1 MWVNLLVLIPLTLYF
16 AWRNRGVQIPG
27 RQLLF
32 VSIFALAFGFVEAAA
47 AVYLSAAAG
56 QLPGYMGTLSEVR
69 RLAGATQPGALSIDQ
84 FPHSL
89 LTVEVQREAATI
101 LMLASVALLAAKT
114 APERCAVFLWTFAL
128 WDVSYYAGLWATIRW
143 PTSLNDLDLLFLIPV
158 PWVAQ
163 VWFPLLVSALT
174 LLVVVLS
181 RRRIPIEGDNAQRAT
196 EGADKSCEVD
206 L

>member
-1 MWVNLLVLIPLTLYF
+1 MGEFRLLAHPLLVNLLVLVPLMLYF
-16 AWRNRGVQIPG
+16 AWRNRGIQIPG

-32 VSIFALAFGFVEAAA
+32 TSIFALAFGFVEAAV

-56 QLPGYMGTLSEVR
+56 LLPGYTGTLSEVQ
-69 RLAGATQPGALSIDQ
+69 RLARATQPETISIDQ
-84 FPHSL
+84 FPQSL
-89 LTVEVQREAATI
+89 LTLEVLREAATI
-101 LMLASVALLAAKT
+101 LMLATVALLAATK
-114 APERCAVFLWTFAL
+114 ARDRLAVFLWTFAL

-174 LLVVVLS
+174 LIVVVLS
-181 RRRIPIEGDNAQRAT
+181 RRRIPIEGDNAQ
-196 EGADKSCEVD
+196 
-206 L
+206 